1 MDKLTRQILGSAAT
15 AHIGA
20 DLRKKR
26 KERGFSLK
34 EVAER
39 MGISMPYLSDL
50 ERGNRRWSD
59 NLKHIFENA
68 IKPKL
73 LKGRSAR

>member
-1 MDKLTRQILGSAAT
+1 MGKAIEADL
-15 AHIGA
+15 GA
-20 DLRKKR
+20 DLRKRR

-59 NLKHIFENA
+59 DLIQVFENA
-68 IKPKL
+68 IKPKI
-73 LKGRSAR
+73 LKGRSARRAA

>member
-1 MDKLTRQILGSAAT
+1 MSKTIEADL
-15 AHIGA
+15 GA

-26 KERGFSLK
+26 KKRGFSMK

-59 NLKHIFENA
+59 DLIQVFENA
-68 IKPKL
+68 IKPKI
-73 LKGRSAR
+73 LKGRSARRAV

>member
-1 MDKLTRQILGSAAT
+1 MGKALEADL
-15 AHIGA
+15 GA
-20 DLRKKR
+20 DLRKRR

-34 EVAER
+34 EVASR

-59 NLKHIFENA
+59 NLTDLFENA